1 MHGDIVTDYYVFEDL
16 IVTTSYNGS
25 IRFWDAEGSE
35 YTLLRMNLG
44 IYISTLDFV
53 PGIFALKSEK
63 DVVLLR
69 PFENNNAILLEG
81 HSELYIEYM
90 IYLED
95 SRHLVSCSDFGEII
109 LWDLEKKE
117 AIKTIHTQERIKSI
131 YSVDHGRRI
140 MVFSDDSTISVYDS
154 ATLSL
159 IRTATFVEVYK
170 HVLSP
175 DHSLCYLM
183 GWEEDRIIDTSNLET
198 VMAVTGTIG
207 SEVVFL
213 NDNSRAILKNN
224 NGLSILDIPG
234 KAITKERE
242 IEAYELTGFRL
253 SHDSNTLA
261 CISDDHSIKLFD
273 ANSLEE
279 RLNIDCPGPSP
290 EAVFFDPSDK
300 TLFISFSDQSIG
312 RYSAVDGTL
321 IGMLEKK
328 VEVLTDLLF
337 SQERNIYI
345 TKGLTE
351 AYIWNSDT
359 HKPIGHIPILR
370 TADLKSGYLFT
381 AYFEKLY
388 ALPLYDTQMLLDE
401 AERQLQGR
409 TLTPEEKKRLFIV
422 E

>member
-1 MHGDIVTDYYVFEDL
+1 
-16 IVTTSYNGS
+16 
-25 IRFWDAEGSE
+25 
-35 YTLLRMNLG
+35 
-44 IYISTLDFV
+44 
-53 PGIFALKSEK
+53 
-63 DVVLLR
+63 
-69 PFENNNAILLEG
+69 
-81 HSELYIEYM
+81 
-90 IYLED
+90 
-95 SRHLVSCSDFGEII
+95 
-109 LWDLEKKE
+109 
-117 AIKTIHTQERIKSI
+117 
-131 YSVDHGRRI
+131 

-159 IRTATFVEVYK
+159 IRTATFEEVYK

-198 VMAVTGTIG
+198 VMAVPGTIG

-213 NDNSRAILKNN
+213 NDNSRVILKNN
-224 NGLSILDIPG
+224 NGLSILDIASG
-234 KAITKERE
+234 AITKE
-242 IEAYELTGFRL
+242 ITTNAYTLNGFRL
-253 SHDSNTLA
+253 SHDDKTLA
-261 CISDDHSIKLFD
+261 CIDDRSVKLLD
-273 ANSLEE
+273 VNTLEE
-279 RLNIDCPGPSP
+279 KLTIDCSGPIP
-290 EAVFFDPSDK
+290 KAVFFDPSDK
-300 TLFISFSDQSIG
+300 TLFISFNDHSVG
-312 RYSAVDGTL
+312 RYSTDDGTL
-321 IGMLEKK
+321 ISMLDKK
-328 VEVLTDLLF
+328 VEGLTDLLF

-388 ALPLYDTQMLLDE
+388 VLPLYDTQMLLDE

-409 TLTPEEKKRLFIV
+409 ILTPEEKKRLFIV